1 MHMQTEQIPG
11 SSGFTD
17 GGYPEGQNRVTAWT
31 VTKQKKGGR
40 SVAIQD
46 YGRKKVNQ
54 LQSVT
59 LAMLAC
65 ALMAGPAM
73 QANAEI
79 NQNTNTGGNSGK
91 TEVNLGVA
99 REVKQVSFE
108 VPLYYTAVIAND
120 PNGADGRKNKIVY
133 PTRYG
138 LCNTN
143 TKEKLVVTTID
154 VSGINGSSWKI
165 VDAVTDQTG
174 TTKEMAVQIGGIS
187 LPAVTDGETTKQKNR
202 RWFSAKTAGTNSQFY
217 SQQENRYIPLGEGR
231 TDGMTYLNVN
241 MDIPKNYEVAQGTGD
256 SAVAQ
261 FRLFYMVAPLGDDGK
276 PIGIY
281 RYNQEWVDQHYE
293 GPEKET
299 AENGNTAP

>member
-17 GGYPEGQNRVTAWT
+17 GGYPEGQNKVTAWT

-79 NQNTNTGGNSGK
+79 NKNTNTGGNSGR

-99 REVKQVSFE
+99 REVKQVTFE

-120 PNGADGRKNKIVY
+120 PNGADGRKNKVVY
-133 PTRYG
+133 PTNYG
-138 LCNTN
+138 LRNGN
-143 TKEKLVVTTID
+143 TKESLVVTTID
-154 VSGINGSSWKI
+154 ISGINGSSWKI
-165 VDAVTDQTG
+165 VDSVIDQTEA
-174 TTKEMAVQIGGIS
+174 TKEMAVTVGGIS
-187 LPAVTDGETTKQKNR
+187 LPAVTDGETTKQKDR
-202 RWFSAKTAGTNSQFY
+202 RWFSVNTAGVDSQFY
-217 SQQENRYIPLGEGR
+217 SVAENRYIPLGEGR

>member
-1 MHMQTEQIPG
+1 MDCNKTE
-11 SSGFTD
+11 
-17 GGYPEGQNRVTAWT
+17 
-31 VTKQKKGGR
+31 KGGR

-73 QANAEI
+73 QANAEV
-79 NQNTNTGGNSGK
+79 NKNTNIGGNSGK

-99 REVKQVSFE
+99 KEMRQVSFE

-120 PNGADGRKNKIVY
+120 PKGADRKNKIVY

-138 LCNTN
+138 LRNTN
-143 TKEKLVVTTID
+143 TKEQLVVTSID

-165 VDAVTDQTG
+165 VDAVTDPTG
-174 TTKEMAVQIGGIS
+174 VTKEMAVQIGGIS

-202 RWFSAKTAGTNSQFY
+202 RWFSAKTAGTESQFY

-231 TDGMTYLNVN
+231 TDGITYLNVN
-241 MDIPKNYEVAQGTGD
+241 MDIPKNYEVAQVNGD

-261 FRLFYMVAPLGDDGK
+261 FRLFYMVAPLGDNGK
-276 PIGIY
+276 PIGLY
-281 RYNQEWVDQHYE
+281 RYSQEWVNQHYE
-293 GPEKET
+293 GPEKGT
-299 AENGNTAP
+299 AENGSPAP